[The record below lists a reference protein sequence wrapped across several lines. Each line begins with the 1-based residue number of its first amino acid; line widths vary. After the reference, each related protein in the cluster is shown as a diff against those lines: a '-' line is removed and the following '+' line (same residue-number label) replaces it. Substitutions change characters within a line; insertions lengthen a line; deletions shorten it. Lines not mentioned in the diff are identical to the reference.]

1 MVNKF
6 ILAISTASLFGLS
19 IFLYVFSETTHQN
32 ATSKFSIEQME
43 KISDAHIATIQNLDE
58 PLNRQDLV
66 HAMESQKKLNIATR
80 KYLDT
85 QNNYYKSFAK
95 FLFCL
100 LFLHVIIGF
109 YHIKGKNKPN
119 KKIKRDC

>member
-6 ILAISTASLFGLS
+6 ILAMTTASLFGLS
-19 IFLYVFSETTHQN
+19 IFLYFYSETTYQN
-32 ATSKFSIEQME
+32 ATSKFSIEQIE
-43 KISDAHIATIQNLDE
+43 KISDDHIATIQNLHK

-66 HAMESQKKLNIATR
+66 HIMESQKKLNIATR

-100 LFLHVIIGF
+100 LFVHVIIGF
-109 YHIKGKNKPN
+109 YHIKGKSKPN
-119 KKIKRDC
+119 KPIKRD